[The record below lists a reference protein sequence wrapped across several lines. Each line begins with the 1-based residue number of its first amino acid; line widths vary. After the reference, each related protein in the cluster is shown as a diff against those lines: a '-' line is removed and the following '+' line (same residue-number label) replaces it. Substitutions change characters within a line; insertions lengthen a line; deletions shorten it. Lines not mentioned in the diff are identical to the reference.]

1 MEKRCS
7 VRDEGRSKL
16 HPPEFLLDPLLEPPS
31 HHFRLMQVSLKSC
44 LWKCM
49 VNIKQI
55 SFLFYDN
62 LKTVAVI
69 PSYFRYVL
77 LQRGS

>member
-31 HHFRLMQVSLKSC
+31 HHFRLMQVSLKSQ
-44 LWKCM
+44 LSKHR
-49 VNIKQI
+49 IDGYIHQI
-55 SFLFYDN
+55 
-62 LKTVAVI
+62 
-69 PSYFRYVL
+69 
-77 LQRGS
+77 GSIT